1 MPTPTGRIEYM
12 KMIMAIINDSDVREV
27 TKAMMDGGFYVT
39 KIGSSG
45 GFMRSG
51 MTTLISTVHD
61 ENKAAALE
69 ILRVSTHGQKYHK
82 SAPVIDTLAMPRT
95 VQSEIVVGGATVFVL
110 NVEESHKF

>member
-1 MPTPTGRIEYM
+1 M

-27 TKAMMDGGFYVT
+27 TKALMDGGFYVT

-51 MTTLISTVHD
+51 MTTLITTVHD

-69 ILRVSTHGQKYHK
+69 ILRVTTHGQKYHK
-82 SAPVIDTLAMPRT
+82 TAPVVDTYALPRT